1 MVSVRNKVVLI
12 TGAGR
17 GIGEA
22 TARALAAKGAKLV
35 LTDVDEAPLTA
46 LVADLGDV
54 AVGMRADVRDLAD
67 MQAAVDAGIA
77 RFGGIDVVLANAGI
91 SSYGSVLNVDPETFK
106 RVIDINTTGVFHTV
120 RAALPS
126 LIERKGY
133 VLVVSSLAA
142 FTACPGLASYNASKA
157 GAEHFANA
165 LRLEVKYQGVDVGS
179 AHMAWID
186 TPLVQDAKSD
196 LTAFQDLL
204 SVLPWPLGRTLPVEA
219 CVDAFVRAVER
230 RSRRV
235 YVPGIVGGIGW
246 VRSVLTTRL
255 GEATTL
261 RHVPRILPK
270 MDAEVKALGR
280 SESARNRAV
289 VEGQSTRSA

>member
-1 MVSVRNKVVLI
+1 
-12 TGAGR
+12 
-17 GIGEA
+17 
-22 TARALAAKGAKLV
+22 
-35 LTDVDEAPLTA
+35 
-46 LVADLGDV
+46 
-54 AVGMRADVRDLAD
+54 
-67 MQAAVDAGIA
+67 
-77 RFGGIDVVLANAGI
+77 
-91 SSYGSVLNVDPETFK
+91 
-106 RVIDINTTGVFHTV
+106 
-120 RAALPS
+120 
-126 LIERKGY
+126 
-133 VLVVSSLAA
+133 
-142 FTACPGLASYNASKA
+142 
-157 GAEHFANA
+157 
-165 LRLEVKYQGVDVGS
+165 VKYQGVDVGS

>member
-1 MVSVRNKVVLI
+1 MPTVRNKVVLI

-22 TARALAAKGAKLV
+22 TARALAAKGARLV
-35 LTDVDEAPLTA
+35 LTDVDEAPLNA
-46 LVADLGDV
+46 LVADLGDA
-54 AVGMRADVRDLAD
+54 AVGAIADVRDLSQ
-67 MQAAVDAGIA
+67 MQSAVDAGVE
-77 RFGGIDVVLANAGI
+77 RFGGIDIVLANAGI

-157 GAEHFANA
+157 GAEHFASA

-196 LTAFQDLL
+196 LPAFQEML
-204 SVLPWPLGRTLPVEA
+204 SGLPWPLNRTLPVEA
-219 CVDAFVRAVER
+219 CVDAFVRAVEK

-246 VRSVLTTRL
+246 LRSILTTRL
-255 GEATTL
+255 GESATL
-261 RHVPRILPK
+261 RDVPRLLPA
-270 MDAEVKALGR
+270 MDAEASALGR
-280 SESARNRAV
+280 FESARNRAV
-289 VEGQSTRSA
+289 VEKS

>member
-1 MVSVRNKVVLI
+1 MPTVRNKVVLV

-22 TARALAAKGAKLV
+22 TARALAAKGARLV
-35 LTDVDEAPLTA
+35 LTDVDEAPLNA
-46 LVADLGDV
+46 LVADLGDA
-54 AVGMRADVRDLAD
+54 AVGAIADVRDLSQ
-67 MQAAVDAGIA
+67 MQSAVDAGVE
-77 RFGGIDVVLANAGI
+77 RFGGIDIVLANAGI

-157 GAEHFANA
+157 GAEHFASA

-196 LTAFQDLL
+196 LPAFQEML
-204 SVLPWPLGRTLPVEA
+204 SGLPWPLNRTLPVEA
-219 CVDAFVRAVER
+219 CVDAFVRAVEK

-246 VRSVLTTRL
+246 LRSILTTRL
-255 GEATTL
+255 GESATL
-261 RHVPRILPK
+261 RDVPRLLPA
-270 MDAEVKALGR
+270 MDAEASALGR
-280 SESARNRAV
+280 FESARNRAV
-289 VEGQSTRSA
+289 VEKS